1 MAHNG
6 CMNEEKEMNLTPEAI
21 EARYWALEKGIKVDT
36 VDEIIETVLE
46 QEVVSYCSENGTVTF
61 DYLDVVMDA

>member
-1 MAHNG
+1 MLR
-6 CMNEEKEMNLTPEAI
+6 KPEARQ
-21 EARYWALEKGIKVDT
+21 ARDWALEKGIPVDS
-36 VDEIIETVLE
+36 VDEIIKTVLD